1 MSDATVDAIRDYL
14 KAERERESRPAM
26 EPPFWLTLDA
36 ANADRENSRML
47 SDAILGPSNWS
58 IPRGI
63 GRGLLKLLRA
73 APLQT
78 IGAGFDKLTPA
89 AGLEDAA
96 RWLDEDPAVTEFA
109 NSMEGGL
116 VPDMLSEM
124 TYLAPAMAAP
134 GGILARFGAGALLG
148 AGRDEHDPMS
158 AKTTFQ
164 SYVSDGRDE
173 ADLLDSGEDP
183 LTTERFYDT
192 DNRVARGVGTG
203 ANMLYDGLQS
213 VLPWLKGIPMAAD
226 TLASQIS
233 IEEEMRDR
241 ERRARGV
248 EELAA
253 RRAAS
258 AAGRQT
264 ASGVTRRRTAGL
276 FGR

>member
-78 IGAGFDKLTPA
+78 VAAGFDKMTPL

-116 VPDMLSEM
+116 VPDMLTEM

-158 AKTTFQ
+158 AAVTYQ
-164 SYVSDGRDE
+164 PYAREGRE
-173 ADLLDSGEDP
+173 AHDLLDAGEDP
-183 LTTERFYDT
+183 MMTDRFYDT
-192 DNRVARGVGTG
+192 GNRVERGINTG
-203 ANMLYDGLQS
+203 GNMLYDGLQA

-226 TLASQIS
+226 TVASTLS
-233 IEEEMRDR
+233 MDEEIRDR
-241 ERRARGV
+241 ERRAREV

-253 RRAAS
+253 RRAAA